1 MLVGGGKIPPEVIA
15 RFVELAG
22 GANARIVLLPTASES
37 ADDPKEHAS
46 LQELWRTQRNAEVVV
61 LHTRDRQRAD
71 DPAFCEPLRTATG
84 VWIGG
89 GVQRRIADAFLGTRV
104 EQELMAL
111 LARGG
116 VIGGTSAGTA
126 IQSRTMIESGMEDP
140 VVGTGFD
147 FVPGVVS
154 DQHFLKRQRL
164 PRLLKVLGRHPGLL
178 GVGVDESTAAEIR
191 GDELRV
197 IGRSKVVLAMTAGN
211 GHAEVVR
218 EVEAMTPDERAID
231 LGAWRHAAKE
241 RATWSLAKVGA
252 PQLERGTLLVGDMP
266 DLLAMFGFL
275 TSGSEARLVGLA
287 AEESHA
293 KHLRD
298 RLAKTGASSVEVF
311 VVDAAGTSRAACER
325 ALANATGVVFA
336 DEHPFDSARLLSQ
349 GRDWPLATATAG
361 VLARGG
367 VVWGNSILG
376 EVVVHSWPANANAP
390 DDFGYERGLALLPGT
405 AIVRRPVGG
414 GAPGAGPITDGAPH
428 EWLARHALQLQ
439 GIVAIHVEAAA
450 MVAGSTL
457 EALGELPTHVM
468 LARDGG
474 EPGTERPRVTRT
486 HKQSLDL
493 TAPAPSGATA
503 PADGKNPR

>member
-22 GANARIVLLPTASES
+22 GAKARIVLLPTASES

-61 LHTRDRQRAD
+61 LHTRDRERAN

-164 PRLLKVLGRHPGLL
+164 PRLLKVLGKHPGLL

-197 IGRSKVVLAMTAGN
+197 IGLSKVVLAMAAGN

-218 EVEAMTPDERAID
+218 EVEAMEPDERAID
-231 LGAWRHAAKE
+231 LCAWRHAAQQ

-252 PQLERGTLLVGDMP
+252 PRVERGTVLVGDTI
-266 DLLAMFGFL
+266 DLPAHFVDMAK
-275 TSGSEARLVGLA
+275 GSEARIVGLA
-287 AEESHA
+287 AEEAHA
-293 KHLRD
+293 KQLRE

-311 VVDAAGTSRAACER
+311 VVDAAGTSRAACIR

-336 DEHPFDSARLLSQ
+336 DQHPFDSARLLSQ
-349 GRDWPLATATAG
+349 GRDWPLATVTAA

-376 EVVVHSWPANANAP
+376 EVVVHEWPASAYAP
-390 DDFGYERGLALLPGT
+390 DDFGYERGLALVPGT
-405 AIVRRPVGG
+405 AIVRRPVGSS
-414 GAPGAGPITDGAPH
+414 APGAGPITDGAPH

-450 MVAGSTL
+450 KVTASTL
-457 EALGELPTHVM
+457 EVLGDLPTHV
-468 LARDGG
+468 LPTRSDSEA
-474 EPGTERPRVTRT
+474 GTERPRVELAPGT
-486 HKQSLDL
+486 KLDL
-493 TAPAPSGATA
+493 ASPAPSTGAV
-503 PADGKNPR
+503 PVDGKSGR